1 MIKYKRNFKSIQK
14 IEEETTMSLLQQ
26 HFEER
31 REYIFNR
38 LKQPEYMERSI
49 EKVRQAQKEIKN
61 TVRTIKDLFLL
72 DKTTDPC
79 LPEVAQFSLQHIIN
93 SESFENVKKLVPSS
107 MKKLSDEERA
117 KVLDETLSVANQVMN
132 LERTVFIMMFNAKEK
147 ILMDSYKKKRR
158 SQTELH
164 YDVAD
169 KEGFDKAFY
178 EERID
183 SLRNDIRVISFKKLC
198 ENEPAPEDLELF
210 KQRYETI
217 VLPKIQEI
225 VSLIEPSLVD
235 IDVFLNPVIQYGVG
249 EITLDEMIQK
259 LNKNLSLFHELSK
272 VEYCPTVELTVKEYV
287 FLEAMNR
294 SKKGE
299 ELQPSK

>member
-1 MIKYKRNFKSIQK
+1 
-14 IEEETTMSLLQQ
+14 MSHLQQ

-31 REYIFNR
+31 REYIFNH

-61 TVRTIKDLFLL
+61 TVRAIKDLLLL

-79 LPEVAQFSLQHIIN
+79 LPEVSQFSLQHIIN
-93 SESFENVKKLVPSS
+93 SESFENVKSLVPSS
-107 MKKLSDEERA
+107 MKKLSEEERA
-117 KVLDETLSVANQVMN
+117 KVLDETLSVANQIMN
-132 LERTVFIMMFNAKEK
+132 LERTVFIMMFNEKEK

-164 YDVAD
+164 YEVAD
-169 KEGFDKAFY
+169 KEGFDKTFY

-183 SLRNDIRVISFKKLC
+183 LLQNDIRMISFKKLC
-198 ENEPAPEDLELF
+198 DNEPAPEDLELF
-210 KQRYETI
+210 KERYETVI
-217 VLPKIQEI
+217 LPKIQEI
-225 VSLIEPSLVD
+225 VSLIEPSLID
-235 IDVFLNPVIQYGVG
+235 IEVFLNPVIEYGVG

-259 LNKNLSLFHELSK
+259 LHDNLSLFHKLSK
-272 VEYCPTVELTVKEYV
+272 VEYCPTVELTVKEYL

>member
-1 MIKYKRNFKSIQK
+1 MNFKSIQK

-31 REYIFNR
+31 REYIFSR

-61 TVRTIKDLFLL
+61 TVRTIKDLLLL
-72 DKTTDPC
+72 DKTTNPC
-79 LPEVAQFSLQHIIN
+79 LPEVAHFSLQHIIN

-107 MKKLSDEERA
+107 MKKLSEEERA
-117 KVLDETLSVANQVMN
+117 KVLDETLSVANQIMN
-132 LERTVFIMMFNAKEK
+132 LERTVFIMMFNTKEK

-178 EERID
+178 EERIN
-183 SLRNDIRVISFKKLC
+183 SLRNDIRVISFKNLC

-259 LNKNLSLFHELSK
+259 LQKNLSLFHELSK
-272 VEYCPTVELTVKEYV
+272 VEYCPTVELTVKEYL

-299 ELQPSK
+299 ELQLLK

>member
-1 MIKYKRNFKSIQK
+1 
-14 IEEETTMSLLQQ
+14 MSLLQQ

-38 LKQPEYMERSI
+38 LKQPEYIERSI

-61 TVRTIKDLFLL
+61 TVRTIKDLLLL

-79 LPEVAQFSLQHIIN
+79 LPEVAQFSLQHITN
-93 SESFENVKKLVPSS
+93 SESFENVKNLVPSS
-107 MKKLSDEERA
+107 IKKLSEEERA
-117 KVLDETLSVANQVMN
+117 KVLDETLSVANQIMN

-178 EERID
+178 DERID
-183 SLRNDIRVISFKKLC
+183 SLQNDIRVLSFKKLC

-217 VLPKIQEI
+217 ILPKVQEI
-225 VSLIEPSLVD
+225 ISLIEPSLID
-235 IDVFLNPVIQYGVG
+235 IDIFLNPVIEYGVG
-249 EITLDEMIQK
+249 EISLDEMIQK
-259 LNKNLSLFHELSK
+259 LHKNLSLFHELSK

-294 SKKGE
+294 SKNGE
-299 ELQPSK
+299 ELQPTK